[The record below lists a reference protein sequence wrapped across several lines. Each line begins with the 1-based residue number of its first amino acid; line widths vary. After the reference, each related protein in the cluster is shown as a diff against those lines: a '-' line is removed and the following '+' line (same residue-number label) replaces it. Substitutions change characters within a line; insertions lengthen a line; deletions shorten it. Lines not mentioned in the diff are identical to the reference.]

1 MPRIRVGAVSYLNTR
16 PLVFG
21 IDQGMGADRIEL
33 SYEVP
38 STLADRMAAGELDL
52 ALLPAVELARIPH
65 LVVVPGLAIGS
76 SGNCRSVLL
85 VARKPLAEVR
95 RVALDPDSR
104 TSNALARIL
113 FAKAWGVQPTFVVG
127 PRDLASALDEYDAV
141 VRIGD
146 KALFEPL
153 PEGTIAYDLGGA
165 WTARTTL
172 PFVFAVWAA
181 RWDVVDRDLYE
192 ILHASRRAGVSA
204 VPAIAADYTWN
215 GRQHPEI
222 ALAYLRDAIRYR
234 LGEPEVTGLRRF
246 LAAAAEVG
254 AIDTAPTIAFAP
266 VKRGHSA
273 FSSNSP
279 VDDEIALEPT
289 K

>member
-1 MPRIRVGAVSYLNTR
+1 MPRIRAGAVSYLNTR

-21 IDQGMGADRIEL
+21 IDQGMGADRLDL
-33 SYEVP
+33 SYDVP
-38 STLADRMAAGELDL
+38 SLLADRMAAGELDL
-52 ALLPAVELARIPH
+52 ALLPVVELARIPS

-76 SGNCRSVLL
+76 LGNCRSVLL

-113 FAKAWGVQPTFVVG
+113 FAEVWGIAPEYSVG
-127 PRDLASALDEYDAV
+127 PRDLASALDEHDAA

-153 PEGTIAYDLGGA
+153 PAGTLAYDLGGA

-181 RWDVVDRDLYE
+181 RRGVVDRDVYE
-192 ILHASRRAGVSA
+192 LLHDSRRAGVSA
-204 VPAIAADYTWN
+204 IPAIAADYTWN
-215 GRQHPEI
+215 GLQHPDV
-222 ALAYLRDAIRYR
+222 ALRYLRDSIRYR
-234 LGEPEVTGLRRF
+234 LGAPEVNAMQRF
-246 LAAAAEVG
+246 LAAASQLG
-254 AIDTAPTIAFAP
+254 IIDTAPTIAFAP
-266 VKRGHSA
+266 VKPGHSA

-279 VDDEIALEPT
+279 VDAEISLEQT